1 MRQVNPAMPPHI
13 AVTASPR
20 TGSSSFNASRAP
32 TTAPKN
38 EAAHAR
44 KGVSSHPKIR
54 KSRRTQRMGLIAA
67 LPHRR
72 ENGSQHQAGQEG
84 QPEGGET
91 PVCPG
96 EACENRD
103 KTEHDRSGTGHSKCN
118 QWQRLS
124 TSAGLIGQYPGAEP
138 REERAYHPP
147 HRVVPP
153 VATPTNF
160 IPSVR

>member
-67 LPHRR
+67 LSHRR
-72 ENGSQHQAGQEG
+72 KNGGQHQSGQER

-91 PVCPG
+91 P
-96 EACENRD
+96 ACAGKANKNR
-103 KTEHDRSGTGHSKCN
+103 KGREHERRSRSHSKGK
-118 QWQRLS
+118 QGQRL
-124 TSAGLIGQYPGAEP
+124 
-138 REERAYHPP
+138 
-147 HRVVPP
+147 
-153 VATPTNF
+153 
-160 IPSVR
+160 